1 MDQSGIREGGPMLE
15 YSFCHGICIS
25 GSAASGSGGGQAAGR
40 LLDSR
45 HNPTARFVGD
55 IP

>member
-1 MDQSGIREGGPMLE
+1 MLG

-25 GSAASGSGGGQAAGR
+25 GYAASDRGGGQAAGR

-45 HNPTARFVGD
+45 HNPAACFVRD